1 MQENKKNFIYLL
13 ILAALIVLL
22 FFLIR
27 PEKISS
33 MEFNILDDEK
43 LSSDDINKILILNF
57 WATDCPTCI
66 KEMPDLAKIYQEFKD
81 DIELI
86 AVAMPYDLPSRV
98 VNFKNKNELP
108 FKVAIDPESKILGE
122 FEQVKLTPT
131 TIITDKNKVIKQI
144 IIGEISYEDLK
155 ETILKLR

>member
-1 MQENKKNFIYLL
+1 MQENKKNFIYLSTL
-13 ILAALIVLL
+13 IALIVLL
-22 FFLIR
+22 SFLIR

-33 MEFNILDDEK
+33 IEFNILDDEK
-43 LSSDDINKILILNF
+43 LSSDDIDKILILNF

-66 KEMPDLAKIYQEFKD
+66 KEMPDLAKIHQEFKD

-108 FKVAIDPESKILGE
+108 FKVAIDPESKILTE
-122 FEQVKLTPT
+122 FDQVKLTPT
-131 TIITDKNKVIKQI
+131 TIISDRNKTIHQT
-144 IIGEISYEDLK
+144 IIGEINYEDLK

>member
-1 MQENKKNFIYLL
+1 MKNFIYLSTL
-13 ILAALIVLL
+13 IALIALI

-33 MEFNILDDEK
+33 IEFNILDDEK
-43 LSSDDINKILILNF
+43 LSSNDIDKILILNF

-66 KEMPDLAKIYQEFKD
+66 KEMPDLAKIHEEFKD

-98 VNFKNKNELP
+98 INFKNKNELP

-122 FEQVKLTPT
+122 FEHIKLTPT
-131 TIITDKNKVIKQI
+131 TIISDKNKVIQQT
-144 IIGEISYEDLK
+144 IIGEINYEDLK

>member
-13 ILAALIVLL
+13 TLIALIVLL

-131 TIITDKNKVIKQI
+131 TIITDKNKAIKQT
-144 IIGEISYEDLK
+144 IIGEINYEDLK

>member
-1 MQENKKNFIYLL
+1 M
-13 ILAALIVLL
+13 LL

-43 LSSDDINKILILNF
+43 LSSDDIDKILILNF

-66 KEMPDLAKIYQEFKD
+66 KEMPDLAKIHQEFKD

-98 VNFKNKNELP
+98 VNFKNKNDLP
-108 FKVAIDPESKILGE
+108 FKVAIDPESKILAE
-122 FEQVKLTPT
+122 FDQVKLTPT
-131 TIITDKNKVIKQI
+131 TIISDKNKTIHKT
-144 IIGEISYEDLK
+144 IIGEINYEDLK

>member
-1 MQENKKNFIYLL
+1 MQENKKNFIYLV

-43 LSSDDINKILILNF
+43 LSSDDIDKILILNF

-131 TIITDKNKVIKQI
+131 TIISDKNKVIKQT
-144 IIGEISYEDLK
+144 IIGEINYEDLK
-155 ETILKLR
+155 EAILKLR

>member
-1 MQENKKNFIYLL
+1 MYLL

-43 LSSDDINKILILNF
+43 LSSDDIDKILILNF

-66 KEMPDLAKIYQEFKD
+66 KEMPDLAKIHQEFKD
-81 DIELI
+81 DIELV

-98 VNFKNKNELP
+98 INFKNKNELP
-108 FKVAIDPESKILGE
+108 FKVAIDPESKILGK

-131 TIITDKNKVIKQI
+131 TIISDKNKVIKQT
-144 IIGEISYEDLK
+144 IIGEINYEDLK
-155 ETILKLR
+155 KTILRLR

>member
-1 MQENKKNFIYLL
+1 MQENKKNFIYLSTL
-13 ILAALIVLL
+13 IALIVLL

-27 PEKISS
+27 PEKVSS

-43 LSSDDINKILILNF
+43 LSSDDIDKILILNF

-66 KEMPDLAKIYQEFKD
+66 KEMPDLAKIHQEFKD

-98 VNFKNKNELP
+98 VNFKNKNDLP
-108 FKVAIDPESKILGE
+108 FKVAIDPESKILAE
-122 FEQVKLTPT
+122 FDQVKLTPT
-131 TIITDKNKVIKQI
+131 TIISDKNKTIHKT
-144 IIGEISYEDLK
+144 IIGEINYEDLK

>member
-43 LSSDDINKILILNF
+43 LSSDDIDKILILNF

-66 KEMPDLAKIYQEFKD
+66 KEMPDLAKIHQEFKD

-108 FKVAIDPESKILGE
+108 FKVAIDPEGKILGE

-131 TIITDKNKVIKQI
+131 TIISDKNKVIKQT
-144 IIGEISYEDLK
+144 IIGEIKYEDLK
-155 ETILKLR
+155 KTILNLR

>member
-1 MQENKKNFIYLL
+1 M
-13 ILAALIVLL
+13 LL

-43 LSSDDINKILILNF
+43 LSSDDIDKILILNF

-66 KEMPDLAKIYQEFKD
+66 KEMPDLAKIHQEFKD

-108 FKVAIDPESKILGE
+108 FKVAIDPESRILDE
-122 FEQVKLTPT
+122 FKQVKLTPT
-131 TIITDKNKVIKQI
+131 TIISDKNKFIKQT
-144 IIGEISYEDLK
+144 IIGEINYEDLK

>member
-43 LSSDDINKILILNF
+43 LSSDDIDKILILNF

-66 KEMPDLAKIYQEFKD
+66 KEMPDLAKIHQEFKD

-98 VNFKNKNELP
+98 VNFKNKNE
-108 FKVAIDPESKILGE
+108 
-122 FEQVKLTPT
+122 
-131 TIITDKNKVIKQI
+131 
-144 IIGEISYEDLK
+144 
-155 ETILKLR
+155 

>member
-43 LSSDDINKILILNF
+43 LSSDDIDKILILNF

-131 TIITDKNKVIKQI
+131 TIISDKNKIIKQT
-144 IIGEISYEDLK
+144 IIGEINYEDLK

>member
-1 MQENKKNFIYLL
+1 MQENKKNLIYLSTL
-13 ILAALIVLL
+13 IALIVLL

-27 PEKISS
+27 PEKVSS

-43 LSSDDINKILILNF
+43 LSSDDIDKILILNF

-66 KEMPDLAKIYQEFKD
+66 KEMPDLAKIHQEFKD

-108 FKVAIDPESKILGE
+108 FKVAIDPESKILAE
-122 FEQVKLTPT
+122 FDQVKLTPT
-131 TIITDKNKVIKQI
+131 TIISDKNKTIHKT
-144 IIGEISYEDLK
+144 IIGEINYEDLK

>member
-43 LSSDDINKILILNF
+43 LSSDDIDKILILNF

-66 KEMPDLAKIYQEFKD
+66 KEMPDLAKIHKEFKD

-108 FKVAIDPESKILGE
+108 FKVAIDPENKILRE

-131 TIITDKNKVIKQI
+131 TIISDKNKVIKQT
-144 IIGEISYEDLK
+144 IIGEINYEDLK
-155 ETILKLR
+155 EIILKLR

>member
-1 MQENKKNFIYLL
+1 
-13 ILAALIVLL
+13 
-22 FFLIR
+22 
-27 PEKISS
+27 

-43 LSSDDINKILILNF
+43 LSSDDIDKILILNF

-66 KEMPDLAKIYQEFKD
+66 KEMPDLAKIYQEFKK

-131 TIITDKNKVIKQI
+131 TIISDKNKVIQQI
-144 IIGEISYEDLK
+144 IIGEINYEDLK

>member
-1 MQENKKNFIYLL
+1 MQENKKNFIYLSTL
-13 ILAALIVLL
+13 IALIVLL

-43 LSSDDINKILILNF
+43 LSSDDIDKILILNF

-66 KEMPDLAKIYQEFKD
+66 KEMPDLAKIHQEFKGE
-81 DIELI
+81 IELI

-98 VNFKNKNELP
+98 VNFKNKYELP
-108 FKVAIDPESKILGE
+108 FKVAIDPEGNILGE

-131 TIITDKNKVIKQI
+131 TIISDKNKTIHKT
-144 IIGEISYEDLK
+144 IIGEINYEDLK

>member
-1 MQENKKNFIYLL
+1 MQENKKNFTYLL
-13 ILAALIVLL
+13 TLIALIALL

-66 KEMPDLAKIYQEFKD
+66 KEMPDLAKIHQEFKD

-98 VNFKNKNELP
+98 INFKNKNELP
-108 FKVAIDPESKILGE
+108 FKVAIDPESKILGK

-131 TIITDKNKVIKQI
+131 TIISDKNKVIQQT
-144 IIGEISYEDLK
+144 IIGEINYEDLK
-155 ETILKLR
+155 KTILRLR

>member
-43 LSSDDINKILILNF
+43 LSSDDIDKILILNF

-131 TIITDKNKVIKQI
+131 TIISDKNKVIKQT
-144 IIGEISYEDLK
+144 IIGEINYEDLK
-155 ETILKLR
+155 EIILKLR

>member
-13 ILAALIVLL
+13 SLIVLIVLL

-27 PEKISS
+27 PEKINS
-33 MEFNILDDEK
+33 MEFNILDGEK
-43 LSSDDINKILILNF
+43 LKSDDINKILILNF

-66 KEMPDLAKIYQEFKD
+66 KEMPDLAKIHHEFKD

-98 VNFKNKNELP
+98 INFKNKNALP
-108 FKVAIDPESKILGE
+108 FKVAIDPDNRILSE

-131 TIITDKNKVIKQI
+131 TIVADKNKTIYQT
-144 IIGEISYEDLK
+144 IIGEINYENLK

>member
-1 MQENKKNFIYLL
+1 MQENKNNFIYLL
-13 ILAALIVLL
+13 TLIALIVLL

-131 TIITDKNKVIKQI
+131 TIITDKNKVIKQT
-144 IIGEISYEDLK
+144 IIGEINYEDLK

>member
-43 LSSDDINKILILNF
+43 LSSDDIDKILILNF

-66 KEMPDLAKIYQEFKD
+66 KEMPDLAKIHQEFKD

-131 TIITDKNKVIKQI
+131 TIISDKNKVIKQT
-144 IIGEISYEDLK
+144 IIGEINYEDLK

>member
-13 ILAALIVLL
+13 ILAVLIVLL

-43 LSSDDINKILILNF
+43 LSSDDIDKILILNF

-108 FKVAIDPESKILGE
+108 FKVAIDPERKILGK

-131 TIITDKNKVIKQI
+131 TIITDKNKVIKQT
-144 IIGEISYEDLK
+144 IIGEINYEDLK

>member
-1 MQENKKNFIYLL
+1 MQENRKNLIYFVV
-13 ILAALIVLL
+13 LAALIVLL
-22 FFLIR
+22 FFLIQ

-43 LSSDDINKILILNF
+43 LSSDDIDKILILNF

-66 KEMPDLAKIYQEFKD
+66 KEMPDLAKIHQEFKN

-131 TIITDKNKVIKQI
+131 TIISDKNKVIKQT
-144 IIGEISYEDLK
+144 IIGELNYEDLK

>member
-13 ILAALIVLL
+13 TLAALIVLL

-43 LSSDDINKILILNF
+43 LSSDDIDKILILNF

-66 KEMPDLAKIYQEFKD
+66 KEMPDLAKIYQEFKN

-108 FKVAIDPESKILGE
+108 FKVALDPESKILGE

-131 TIITDKNKVIKQI
+131 TIISDKNKVIQQI
-144 IIGEISYEDLK
+144 IIGEINYEDLK

>member
-1 MQENKKNFIYLL
+1 MQENKKNFIYFL

-43 LSSDDINKILILNF
+43 LSSDDIDKILILNF

-131 TIITDKNKVIKQI
+131 TIISDKNKVIKQT
-144 IIGEISYEDLK
+144 IIGEINYEDLK

>member
-13 ILAALIVLL
+13 SLIVLIVLL

-27 PEKISS
+27 PEKINS
-33 MEFNILDDEK
+33 MEFNILDGEK
-43 LSSDDINKILILNF
+43 LKSDDINKILILNF

-66 KEMPDLAKIYQEFKD
+66 KEMPDLAKIHHEFKD

-98 VNFKNKNELP
+98 INFKNKNALP
-108 FKVAIDPESKILGE
+108 FKVAIDPDNRILSEFGYGRRLLVGEYDALMATAFCKDRKIALDSCLG
-122 FEQVKLTPT
+122 FEA
-131 TIITDKNKVIKQI
+131 
-144 IIGEISYEDLK
+144 
-155 ETILKLR
+155 

>member
-1 MQENKKNFIYLL
+1 MQENKKNFIYLV

-43 LSSDDINKILILNF
+43 LSSDDIDKILILNF

-66 KEMPDLAKIYQEFKD
+66 KEMPDLAKIYQEFKN

-108 FKVAIDPESKILGE
+108 FKVALDPESKILGE

-131 TIITDKNKVIKQI
+131 TIISDKNKVIQQI
-144 IIGEISYEDLK
+144 IIGEINYEDLK